1 MTQKQGE
8 LQVRKMSK
16 LKLSEV
22 MKRASFLRAGTKMIL
37 KVDLS
42 ILESIEDVER
52 VDVYFRTMVEKMPKK
67 SIVGLV
73 DFSGLTVADEIVQQ
87 MISLTE
93 FCNPYF
99 RATAAIAKTPAEIS
113 LVEAVINHFGKI
125 NMPVYQ
131 EEVAAKE
138 WLFSQ

>member
-1 MTQKQGE
+1 
-8 LQVRKMSK
+8 MSK

-22 MKRASFLRAGTKMIL
+22 MKRAKFMRAGTKMIL
-37 KVDLS
+37 KFDLS
-42 ILESIEDVER
+42 NLESVEDIER
-52 VDVYFRTMVEKMPKK
+52 VDVYFRSVVEKMPKK

-73 DFSGLTVADEIVQQ
+73 DFSGLTVADEIVQK

-93 FCNPYF
+93 SCNPYF

-113 LVEAVINHFGKI
+113 FVEAVINHFGKI
-125 NMPVYQ
+125 NMPLYQ

-138 WLFSQ
+138 WLFGQ